1 MFFYIVLPLIFMI
14 PLGIYMY
21 FFIRRILGLLM
32 KSKKVKQQKIISLVL
47 TLIIMIPAL
56 KVWGTWAVVVFHIV
70 IIAWAVEL
78 VYFIVKEFTNNSFI
92 KVIYR
97 SGIIPLSL
105 TAILI
110 VYGYINVNNI
120 IEKDYTVY
128 TNKNIR
134 SEGYRVDFISDLH
147 FGTTMDNETL
157 QKYCDKI
164 SKTNA
169 DVVILG
175 GDIVDE
181 STTLKQMQDA
191 FKILS
196 TIKSNYGVYYVYGN
210 HDKSTYTVDPNYTE
224 EELEEAIINSGI
236 KILADDIY
244 EINDELCIIGR
255 KDRSDSEERKS
266 AQDLVSEFNKDY
278 YTIIVDH
285 QPCEINENSENGYDL
300 MLSGHTH
307 FGQIW
312 PLGHLMNLFKI
323 NEMNYGYER
332 VGNMDIIVSS
342 GMGGWGYPIR
352 TEKKCEYLII
362 NIVKEINFGKGRIR
376 LKIT

>member
-134 SEGYRVDFISDLH
+134 SEGY
-147 FGTTMDNETL
+147 
-157 QKYCDKI
+157 
-164 SKTNA
+164 
-169 DVVILG
+169 
-175 GDIVDE
+175 
-181 STTLKQMQDA
+181 
-191 FKILS
+191 
-196 TIKSNYGVYYVYGN
+196 
-210 HDKSTYTVDPNYTE
+210 
-224 EELEEAIINSGI
+224 
-236 KILADDIY
+236 
-244 EINDELCIIGR
+244 
-255 KDRSDSEERKS
+255 
-266 AQDLVSEFNKDY
+266 
-278 YTIIVDH
+278 
-285 QPCEINENSENGYDL
+285 
-300 MLSGHTH
+300 
-307 FGQIW
+307 
-312 PLGHLMNLFKI
+312 
-323 NEMNYGYER
+323 
-332 VGNMDIIVSS
+332 
-342 GMGGWGYPIR
+342 
-352 TEKKCEYLII
+352 
-362 NIVKEINFGKGRIR
+362 
-376 LKIT
+376 

>member
-196 TIKSNYGVYYVYGN
+196 TIKI
-210 HDKSTYTVDPNYTE
+210 K
-224 EELEEAIINSGI
+224 NS
-236 KILADDIY
+236 D
-244 EINDELCIIGR
+244 
-255 KDRSDSEERKS
+255 
-266 AQDLVSEFNKDY
+266 
-278 YTIIVDH
+278 
-285 QPCEINENSENGYDL
+285 
-300 MLSGHTH
+300 
-307 FGQIW
+307 
-312 PLGHLMNLFKI
+312 
-323 NEMNYGYER
+323 
-332 VGNMDIIVSS
+332 
-342 GMGGWGYPIR
+342 
-352 TEKKCEYLII
+352 
-362 NIVKEINFGKGRIR
+362 
-376 LKIT
+376 

>member
-1 MFFYIVLPLIFMI
+1 MVTE
-14 PLGIYMY
+14 IY
-21 FFIRRILGLLM
+21 
-32 KSKKVKQQKIISLVL
+32 
-47 TLIIMIPAL
+47 
-56 KVWGTWAVVVFHIV
+56 
-70 IIAWAVEL
+70 
-78 VYFIVKEFTNNSFI
+78 N
-92 KVIYR
+92 
-97 SGIIPLSL
+97 SGIIPIIL
-105 TAILI
+105 TGIFI
-110 VYGYINVNNI
+110 TYGCINAKNV
-120 IEKDYTVY
+120 IEKEYNIYTY
-128 TNKNIR
+128 KNIR
-134 SEGYRVDFISDLH
+134 NEGYKVNFISDLH
-147 FGTTMDNETL
+147 FGTTMSNNEL
-157 QKYCDKI
+157 QKYCDNI
-164 SKTNA
+164 SQGNV
-169 DVVILG
+169 DIVILG

-181 STTLKQMQDA
+181 NTTLKQMKDA

-196 TIKSNYGVYYVYGN
+196 SIKSNYGIVYVYGN
-210 HDKSTYTVDPNYTE
+210 HDKSRYAINPNYTE
-224 EELEEAIINSGI
+224 EELKEAISECRI
-236 KILADDIY
+236 KILEDDIY
-244 EINDELCIIGR
+244 EINNELCIIGR

-300 MLSGHTH
+300 MVSGHTH

-362 NIVKEINFGKGRIR
+362 NIVKEINFGKGRSR

>member
-147 FGTTMDNETL
+147 FGTTMDKETL
-157 QKYCDKI
+157 QK
-164 SKTNA
+164 
-169 DVVILG
+169 
-175 GDIVDE
+175 
-181 STTLKQMQDA
+181 
-191 FKILS
+191 
-196 TIKSNYGVYYVYGN
+196 
-210 HDKSTYTVDPNYTE
+210 
-224 EELEEAIINSGI
+224 
-236 KILADDIY
+236 
-244 EINDELCIIGR
+244 
-255 KDRSDSEERKS
+255 
-266 AQDLVSEFNKDY
+266 
-278 YTIIVDH
+278 
-285 QPCEINENSENGYDL
+285 
-300 MLSGHTH
+300 
-307 FGQIW
+307 
-312 PLGHLMNLFKI
+312 
-323 NEMNYGYER
+323 
-332 VGNMDIIVSS
+332 
-342 GMGGWGYPIR
+342 
-352 TEKKCEYLII
+352 
-362 NIVKEINFGKGRIR
+362 
-376 LKIT
+376 

>member
-1 MFFYIVLPLIFMI
+1 MVTE
-14 PLGIYMY
+14 IY
-21 FFIRRILGLLM
+21 
-32 KSKKVKQQKIISLVL
+32 
-47 TLIIMIPAL
+47 
-56 KVWGTWAVVVFHIV
+56 
-70 IIAWAVEL
+70 
-78 VYFIVKEFTNNSFI
+78 N
-92 KVIYR
+92 
-97 SGIIPLSL
+97 SGIIPIIL
-105 TAILI
+105 TGIFI
-110 VYGYINVNNI
+110 TYGCINAKNV
-120 IEKDYTVY
+120 IEKEYNIYTD
-128 TNKNIR
+128 KNIR
-134 SEGYRVDFISDLH
+134 NEGYKVNFISDLH
-147 FGTTMDNETL
+147 FGTTMSNNEL
-157 QKYCDKI
+157 QKYCDNI
-164 SKTNA
+164 SQRN
-169 DVVILG
+169 
-175 GDIVDE
+175 VDE
-181 STTLKQMQDA
+181 NTTLKQMKDA

-196 TIKSNYGVYYVYGN
+196 SIKSNYGIVYVYGN
-210 HDKSTYTVDPNYTE
+210 HDKSRYAINPNYTE
-224 EELEEAIINSGI
+224 EELKEAISECRI
-236 KILADDIY
+236 KILEDDIY
-244 EINDELCIIGR
+244 EINNELCIIGR

-300 MLSGHTH
+300 MVSGHTH

-362 NIVKEINFGKGRIR
+362 NIVKEINFGKGRSR

>member
-210 HDKSTYTVDPNYTE
+210 HD
-224 EELEEAIINSGI
+224 
-236 KILADDIY
+236 
-244 EINDELCIIGR
+244 
-255 KDRSDSEERKS
+255 
-266 AQDLVSEFNKDY
+266 
-278 YTIIVDH
+278 
-285 QPCEINENSENGYDL
+285 
-300 MLSGHTH
+300 
-307 FGQIW
+307 
-312 PLGHLMNLFKI
+312 
-323 NEMNYGYER
+323 
-332 VGNMDIIVSS
+332 
-342 GMGGWGYPIR
+342 
-352 TEKKCEYLII
+352 
-362 NIVKEINFGKGRIR
+362 
-376 LKIT
+376 

>member
-70 IIAWAVEL
+70 IIAWVVEL
-78 VYFIVKEFTNNSFI
+78 VYFIVRKFINNSFI
-92 KVIYR
+92 SVIYR

-110 VYGYINVNNI
+110 VYGYINFYNI

-164 SKTNA
+164 
-169 DVVILG
+169 
-175 GDIVDE
+175 
-181 STTLKQMQDA
+181 
-191 FKILS
+191 
-196 TIKSNYGVYYVYGN
+196 
-210 HDKSTYTVDPNYTE
+210 
-224 EELEEAIINSGI
+224 
-236 KILADDIY
+236 
-244 EINDELCIIGR
+244 
-255 KDRSDSEERKS
+255 
-266 AQDLVSEFNKDY
+266 
-278 YTIIVDH
+278 
-285 QPCEINENSENGYDL
+285 
-300 MLSGHTH
+300 
-307 FGQIW
+307 
-312 PLGHLMNLFKI
+312 
-323 NEMNYGYER
+323 
-332 VGNMDIIVSS
+332 
-342 GMGGWGYPIR
+342 
-352 TEKKCEYLII
+352 
-362 NIVKEINFGKGRIR
+362 
-376 LKIT
+376 

>member
-1 MFFYIVLPLIFMI
+1 MVTE
-14 PLGIYMY
+14 IY
-21 FFIRRILGLLM
+21 
-32 KSKKVKQQKIISLVL
+32 
-47 TLIIMIPAL
+47 
-56 KVWGTWAVVVFHIV
+56 
-70 IIAWAVEL
+70 
-78 VYFIVKEFTNNSFI
+78 N
-92 KVIYR
+92 
-97 SGIIPLSL
+97 SGIIPIIL
-105 TAILI
+105 TGIFI
-110 VYGYINVNNI
+110 TYGCINAKNV
-120 IEKDYTVY
+120 IEKEYNIYTD
-128 TNKNIR
+128 KNIR
-134 SEGYRVDFISDLH
+134 NEGYKVNFISDLH
-147 FGTTMDNETL
+147 FGTTMSNNEL
-157 QKYCDKI
+157 QKYCDNI
-164 SKTNA
+164 SQGNV
-169 DVVILG
+169 DIVILG

-181 STTLKQMQDA
+181 NTTLKQMKDA

-196 TIKSNYGVYYVYGN
+196 SIKSNYGIVYVYGN
-210 HDKSTYTVDPNYTE
+210 HDKSRYAINPNYTE
-224 EELEEAIINSGI
+224 EELKEAISECRI
-236 KILADDIY
+236 KILEDDIY
-244 EINDELCIIGR
+244 EINNELCIIGR

-300 MLSGHTH
+300 MVSGHTH

-362 NIVKEINFGKGRIR
+362 NIVKEINFGKGRSR

>member
-120 IEKDYTVY
+120 IEKDY
-128 TNKNIR
+128 
-134 SEGYRVDFISDLH
+134 SW
-147 FGTTMDNETL
+147 TM
-157 QKYCDKI
+157 
-164 SKTNA
+164 
-169 DVVILG
+169 V
-175 GDIVDE
+175 
-181 STTLKQMQDA
+181 
-191 FKILS
+191 
-196 TIKSNYGVYYVYGN
+196 
-210 HDKSTYTVDPNYTE
+210 H
-224 EELEEAIINSGI
+224 
-236 KILADDIY
+236 
-244 EINDELCIIGR
+244 
-255 KDRSDSEERKS
+255 
-266 AQDLVSEFNKDY
+266 
-278 YTIIVDH
+278 
-285 QPCEINENSENGYDL
+285 
-300 MLSGHTH
+300 
-307 FGQIW
+307 
-312 PLGHLMNLFKI
+312 
-323 NEMNYGYER
+323 
-332 VGNMDIIVSS
+332 SS
-342 GMGGWGYPIR
+342 M
-352 TEKKCEYLII
+352 
-362 NIVKEINFGKGRIR
+362 
-376 LKIT
+376 

>member
-120 IEKDYTVY
+120 IE
-128 TNKNIR
+128 
-134 SEGYRVDFISDLH
+134 
-147 FGTTMDNETL
+147 
-157 QKYCDKI
+157 
-164 SKTNA
+164 
-169 DVVILG
+169 
-175 GDIVDE
+175 
-181 STTLKQMQDA
+181 
-191 FKILS
+191 
-196 TIKSNYGVYYVYGN
+196 
-210 HDKSTYTVDPNYTE
+210 
-224 EELEEAIINSGI
+224 
-236 KILADDIY
+236 
-244 EINDELCIIGR
+244 
-255 KDRSDSEERKS
+255 
-266 AQDLVSEFNKDY
+266 
-278 YTIIVDH
+278 
-285 QPCEINENSENGYDL
+285 
-300 MLSGHTH
+300 
-307 FGQIW
+307 
-312 PLGHLMNLFKI
+312 
-323 NEMNYGYER
+323 
-332 VGNMDIIVSS
+332 
-342 GMGGWGYPIR
+342 
-352 TEKKCEYLII
+352 
-362 NIVKEINFGKGRIR
+362 
-376 LKIT
+376 

>member
-1 MFFYIVLPLIFMI
+1 MVTE
-14 PLGIYMY
+14 IY
-21 FFIRRILGLLM
+21 
-32 KSKKVKQQKIISLVL
+32 
-47 TLIIMIPAL
+47 
-56 KVWGTWAVVVFHIV
+56 
-70 IIAWAVEL
+70 
-78 VYFIVKEFTNNSFI
+78 N
-92 KVIYR
+92 
-97 SGIIPLSL
+97 SGIIPIIL
-105 TAILI
+105 TGIFI
-110 VYGYINVNNI
+110 TYGCINAKNV
-120 IEKDYTVY
+120 IEKEYNIYTD
-128 TNKNIR
+128 KNIR
-134 SEGYRVDFISDLH
+134 NKGYKVNFISDLH
-147 FGTTMDNETL
+147 FGTTMSNNEL
-157 QKYCDKI
+157 QKYCDNI
-164 SKTNA
+164 SQRNVDIA
-169 DVVILG
+169 ILG

-181 STTLKQMQDA
+181 NTTLKQMKDA

-196 TIKSNYGVYYVYGN
+196 SIKSNYGIVYVYGN
-210 HDKSTYTVDPNYTE
+210 HDKSRYAINPNYTE
-224 EELEEAIINSGI
+224 EELKEAISECRI
-236 KILADDIY
+236 KILEDDIY
-244 EINDELCIIGR
+244 EINNELCIIGR

-300 MLSGHTH
+300 MVSGHTH

-362 NIVKEINFGKGRIR
+362 NIVKEINFGKRRSR

>member
-169 DVVILG
+169 DVVVLG

-181 STTLKQMQDA
+181 RFRCQGWRRIWT
-191 FKILS
+191 F
-196 TIKSNYGVYYVYGN
+196 
-210 HDKSTYTVDPNYTE
+210 
-224 EELEEAIINSGI
+224 
-236 KILADDIY
+236 
-244 EINDELCIIGR
+244 R
-255 KDRSDSEERKS
+255 K
-266 AQDLVSEFNKDY
+266 
-278 YTIIVDH
+278 
-285 QPCEINENSENGYDL
+285 
-300 MLSGHTH
+300 
-307 FGQIW
+307 
-312 PLGHLMNLFKI
+312 
-323 NEMNYGYER
+323 
-332 VGNMDIIVSS
+332 
-342 GMGGWGYPIR
+342 
-352 TEKKCEYLII
+352 
-362 NIVKEINFGKGRIR
+362 
-376 LKIT
+376 

>member
-1 MFFYIVLPLIFMI
+1 MVTE
-14 PLGIYMY
+14 IY
-21 FFIRRILGLLM
+21 
-32 KSKKVKQQKIISLVL
+32 
-47 TLIIMIPAL
+47 
-56 KVWGTWAVVVFHIV
+56 
-70 IIAWAVEL
+70 
-78 VYFIVKEFTNNSFI
+78 N
-92 KVIYR
+92 
-97 SGIIPLSL
+97 SGIIPIIL
-105 TAILI
+105 TGIFI
-110 VYGYINVNNI
+110 TYGCINAKNV
-120 IEKDYTVY
+120 IEKEYNIYTD
-128 TNKNIR
+128 KNIR
-134 SEGYRVDFISDLH
+134 NEGYKVNFISDLH
-147 FGTTMDNETL
+147 FGTTMSNNEL
-157 QKYCDKI
+157 QKYCDNI
-164 SKTNA
+164 SQGYV
-169 DVVILG
+169 DIVILG

-181 STTLKQMQDA
+181 NTTLKQMKDA

-196 TIKSNYGVYYVYGN
+196 SIKSNYGIVYVYGN
-210 HDKSTYTVDPNYTE
+210 HDKSRYAINPNYTE
-224 EELEEAIINSGI
+224 EELKEAISECRI
-236 KILADDIY
+236 KILEDDIY
-244 EINDELCIIGR
+244 EINNELCIIGR

-300 MLSGHTH
+300 MVSGHTH

-362 NIVKEINFGKGRIR
+362 NIVKEINFGKGRSR

>member
-105 TAILI
+105 TAI
-110 VYGYINVNNI
+110 
-120 IEKDYTVY
+120 

-255 KDRSDSEERKS
+255 KDRSYVDETRKS
-266 AQDLVSEFNKDY
+266 SQELSKEVSDDY
-278 YTIIVDH
+278 YKIIVDH
-285 QPCEINENSENGYDL
+285 EPCELKENSENGYDL

-307 FGQIW
+307 YGQIW
-312 PLGHLMNLFKI
+312 PLGRLMELFNI
-323 NEMNYGYER
+323 NEMEYGYEKKDD
-332 VGNMDIIVSS
+332 MDIIVSC
-342 GMGGWGYPIR
+342 GIAGWGYPLR
-352 TEKKCEYLII
+352 TEKHCEYVVID
-362 NIVKEINFGKGRIR
+362 IVRK
-376 LKIT
+376 

>member
-1 MFFYIVLPLIFMI
+1 MVTE
-14 PLGIYMY
+14 IY
-21 FFIRRILGLLM
+21 
-32 KSKKVKQQKIISLVL
+32 
-47 TLIIMIPAL
+47 
-56 KVWGTWAVVVFHIV
+56 
-70 IIAWAVEL
+70 
-78 VYFIVKEFTNNSFI
+78 N
-92 KVIYR
+92 
-97 SGIIPLSL
+97 SGIIPIIL
-105 TAILI
+105 TGIFI
-110 VYGYINVNNI
+110 TYGCINAKNV
-120 IEKDYTVY
+120 IEKEYNIYTD
-128 TNKNIR
+128 KNIR
-134 SEGYRVDFISDLH
+134 NEGYKVNFISDLH
-147 FGTTMDNETL
+147 FGTTMSNNEL
-157 QKYCDKI
+157 QKYCDNI
-164 SKTNA
+164 YQRNV
-169 DVVILG
+169 DIVILG

-181 STTLKQMQDA
+181 NTTLKQMKDA

-196 TIKSNYGVYYVYGN
+196 SIKSNYGIVYVYGN
-210 HDKSTYTVDPNYTE
+210 HDKSRYAINPNYTE
-224 EELEEAIINSGI
+224 EELKEAISECRI
-236 KILADDIY
+236 KILEDDIY
-244 EINDELCIIGR
+244 EINNELCIIGR

-300 MLSGHTH
+300 MVSGHTH

-362 NIVKEINFGKGRIR
+362 NIVKEINFGKRR
-376 LKIT
+376 SRMKIT